1 MKIKGKIVSGKQLG
15 RTIGFPTANLQPD
28 SSPEIKNGVYAAWF
42 CLEEMRLPCMLNI
55 GRHPTVPDGAPTIE
69 AHVIGFQ
76 GDLYGRRAELETI
89 AFLRS
94 EIKFPSVDALR
105 EQLERDRLRTL
116 EILNNDKSTG
126 IE

>member
-1 MKIKGKIVSGKQLG
+1 MKIKGTIVSGKQLG

-28 SSPEIKNGVYAAWF
+28 SPPEIENGVYAAWF
-42 CLEEMRLPCMLNI
+42 CLEEMRLPSMLNI

-69 AHVIGFQ
+69 AHIIGFQ
-76 GDLYGRRAELETI
+76 GDLYGRQAEVEII

-94 EIKFPSVDALR
+94 EVKFPSVDALR

-116 EILNNDKSTG
+116 EILNNDNPPG